1 MEGGSL
7 APANVS
13 RLSSRPTTLPVT
25 GSMVTAIGDSV
36 MLAAAPD
43 LSAALPGIYIDAVVS
58 RQMRAGLAEVQTLAK
73 AGGLRRVVL
82 VGLGTNA
89 AVTGMQI
96 NQLRAEIGPDR
107 WLVLVNTHA
116 ARPWQNEVDRTLA
129 RAARHD
135 RRVLLVDWHPAV
147 ENHTS
152 LIRQGR
158 VRPRSSAGLLY
169 ARMVK
174 AVLET
179 IR

>member
-1 MEGGSL
+1 
-7 APANVS
+7 
-13 RLSSRPTTLPVT
+13 
-25 GSMVTAIGDSV
+25 MVTAIGDSV

-43 LSAALPGIYIDAVVS
+43 LSAALPGIYIDTVVS
-58 RQMRAGLAEVQTLAK
+58 RQMSAGLAEIQTLAR

-89 AVTGMQI
+89 AVTSRQI
-96 NQLRAEIGPDR
+96 SQLRAEIGPDR
-107 WLVLVNTHA
+107 WLVLVNTHGA
-116 ARPWQNEVDRTLA
+116 TPGQSEVDRTLA

-135 RRVLLVDWHPAV
+135 RRLLLVNWRSAIK
-147 ENHTS
+147 NHTS
-152 LIRQGR
+152 LLRQDR

-169 ARMVK
+169 ARAVR

>member
-1 MEGGSL
+1 
-7 APANVS
+7 
-13 RLSSRPTTLPVT
+13 
-25 GSMVTAIGDSV
+25 MVTAIGDSV

-58 RQMRAGLAEVQTLAK
+58 GQMSAGLAEVQTLAR

-89 AVTGMQI
+89 AVTRRQI

-107 WLVLVNTHA
+107 WLVLVNTHE
-116 ARPWQNEVDRTLA
+116 ARPGQNEVDGTLA

-135 RRVLLVDWHPAV
+135 RRLLLVNWRSAIK
-147 ENHTS
+147 NHTS
-152 LIRQGR
+152 LLRQGR

-169 ARMVK
+169 ARAVK